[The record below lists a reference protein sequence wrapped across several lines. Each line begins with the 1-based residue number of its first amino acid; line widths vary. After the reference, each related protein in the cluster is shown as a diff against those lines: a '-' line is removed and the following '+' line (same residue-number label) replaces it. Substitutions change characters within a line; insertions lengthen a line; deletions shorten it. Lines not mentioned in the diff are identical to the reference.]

1 MRPREEKM
9 DYLHLSRKL
18 ICGGAEVGRPGLL
31 VLSLVAFSLNPRPF
45 LTSSVALDV
54 FCLTDEVGPWCS
66 STDGLE
72 AESTICKFA
81 LHFLPSC
88 WSHDWTALN
97 ISLHHRMLEERV
109 YLSQMTSHVV
119 CDEVA
124 FSAHSHFVVTRWL
137 LWAWTSTGPGSSII
151 QRLHC
156 RPR

>member
-1 MRPREEKM
+1 M
-9 DYLHLSRKL
+9 
-18 ICGGAEVGRPGLL
+18 GRPGLL

-72 AESTICKFA
+72 AESTICKLA

-124 FSAHSHFVVTRWL
+124 FCAQSLCGHQMAALGMDKH
-137 LWAWTSTGPGSSII
+137 WAW
-151 QRLHC
+151 
-156 RPR
+156 